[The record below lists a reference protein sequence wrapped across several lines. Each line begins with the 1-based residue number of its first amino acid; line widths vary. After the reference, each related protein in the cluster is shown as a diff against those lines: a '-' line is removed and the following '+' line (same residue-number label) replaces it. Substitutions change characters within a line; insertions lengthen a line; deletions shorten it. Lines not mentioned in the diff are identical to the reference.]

1 MSPETAVE
9 KLSEMNLREV
19 SRNTGI
25 PYDRMAKWKQGKGLP
40 KPKDLKI
47 LEDYLSGK
55 SSISNIKKTPKEK
68 EAEGIPLIP
77 IGAMAGFGQGEMS
90 VLDYDCERY
99 VIPSFRGADFLI
111 AVKGTSMYPKYNSGD
126 IVACK
131 KLNIRDIFFQW
142 NKVYVIDTDQ
152 GPLIKRIKRGKDED
166 YIQVVSENP
175 DFDPFELPISK
186 VYSIAL
192 VIGCIRME

>member
-1 MSPETAVE
+1 
-9 KLSEMNLREV
+9 LSEMNLREV

-40 KPKDLKI
+40 KPNDLRI
-47 LEDYLSGK
+47 IEDYLNGK
-55 SSISNIKKTPKEK
+55 SSTLNIKKAPKE
-68 EAEGIPLIP
+68 EGIPLIP
-77 IGAMAGFGQGEMS
+77 IGAMAGFGLGEMS
-90 VLDYDCERY
+90 VLDYECERF
-99 VIPSFRGADFLI
+99 VVPSFRGADFLI

-152 GPLIKRIKRGKDED
+152 GPLIKRIKRGKNDS

-186 VYSIAL
+186 VYSVAL
-192 VIGCIRME
+192 VVGCIRME